1 MAQAR
6 AKVLEEQRAKNQ
18 MKGLSKESAIGMN
31 ILLTKISVIEM
42 KFKQ

>member
-18 MKGLSKESAIGMN
+18 MKGLSKESAIGMK
-31 ILLTKISVIEM
+31 ILLTFFVCNRNEI
-42 KFKQ
+42 